1 MGINFCIFPNEILS
15 FLKLNEMQLTQ
26 IFLPL
31 LQLCLEAANT
41 VKGIRE
47 EWWERGENKNWKNN
61 HISLISTENQ
71 TKIEQR
77 NYNSNGNFGTPWRE
91 C

>member
-47 EWWERGENKNWKNN
+47 EWWERGENKN
-61 HISLISTENQ
+61 
-71 TKIEQR
+71 
-77 NYNSNGNFGTPWRE
+77 
-91 C
+91 